1 MINFVALTFTDYHL
15 TRLGIADHAETLK
28 QTSKFKDELL
38 SSWITFAT
46 AAKKSC
52 VAIVCNLERKVDGMS
67 KPYSTS
73 DIKIMK
79 DLTRMK
85 RLLEKINLFLNNVD
99 ATWLLDTSDNK
110 YAFRPLWM
118 TPDLAEMFLWK
129 HAKRWVLMSASFL
142 PIHLEAK
149 RLGIDMIE
157 VDYKCLPSTFSVNR
171 RPIHV
176 EAAASLTSK
185 TWVWVAALYNDGRE
199 ILPQEPQAFTLLFGT
214 DGAFSATTDCNQMGG
229 TYRLQGDQITFSDM
243 FATKMFCEGSQEQAF
258 TQLLADTQSYHI
270 TSSELVFDLK
280 FDSGS
285 VIFR

>member
-1 MINFVALTFTDYHL
+1 MTKTLIYIVGALVLLVGGFFAFNQYMY
-15 TRLGIADHAETLK
+15 GQKQADGA
-28 QTSKFKDELL
+28 D
-38 SSWITFAT
+38 
-46 AAKKSC
+46 
-52 VAIVCNLERKVDGMS
+52 
-67 KPYSTS
+67 
-73 DIKIMK
+73 
-79 DLTRMK
+79 
-85 RLLEKINLFLNNVD
+85 
-99 ATWLLDTSDNK
+99 
-110 YAFRPLWM
+110 
-118 TPDLAEMFLWK
+118 
-129 HAKRWVLMSASFL
+129 
-142 PIHLEAK
+142 
-149 RLGIDMIE
+149 
-157 VDYKCLPSTFSVNR
+157 
-171 RPIHV
+171 
-176 EAAASLTSK
+176 ASLTSK